1 MQVIATRST
10 ALRAG
15 FVELLVMTEFDD
27 VAYRTATT
35 PRSTAE

>member
-15 FVELLVMTEFDD
+15 FVELLAMTELDD
-27 VAYRTATT
+27 AAYRPATT
-35 PRSTAE
+35 QLSKAE